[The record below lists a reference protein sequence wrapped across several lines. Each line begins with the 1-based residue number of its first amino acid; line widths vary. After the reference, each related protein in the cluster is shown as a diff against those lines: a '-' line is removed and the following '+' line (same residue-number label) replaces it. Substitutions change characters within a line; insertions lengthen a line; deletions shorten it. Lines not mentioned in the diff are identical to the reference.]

1 MPAKRDEVGRRVP
14 AGEDQGIAAQF
25 SASDIATAFQVD
37 IERVRRVMQ
46 WDLRL
51 DPDSWVDSRTAQQL
65 AEILLAGWPLDRR
78 EAALMELGAFTPRP
92 DVEFGLGDAPLGEES
107 DRLKRSAGSA

>member
-1 MPAKRDEVGRRVP
+1 MPAKREEGNWRAP
-14 AGEDQGIAAQF
+14 AGEDQGTAAQF
-25 SASDIATAFQVD
+25 SARDIAAAFQVD
-37 IERVRRVMQ
+37 LERVRRVMQ

-65 AEILLAGWPLDRR
+65 AEILLADRPLDRR

-92 DVEFGLGDAPLGEES
+92 DVEFGLGDAPL
-107 DRLKRSAGSA
+107 